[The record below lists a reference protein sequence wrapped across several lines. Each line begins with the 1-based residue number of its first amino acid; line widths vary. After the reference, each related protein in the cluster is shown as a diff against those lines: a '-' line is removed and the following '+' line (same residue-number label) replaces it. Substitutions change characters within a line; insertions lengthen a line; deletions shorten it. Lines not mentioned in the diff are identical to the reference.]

1 MPISTD
7 FLKVPTEYMI
17 GQVIDLRE
25 DEGDYGPQLVV
36 EFLPLGAE
44 EPRLKWYNA
53 ATAHGRRSGWQ
64 RFLKA
69 LRAVGV
75 DTTDPNNIIGAIVKI
90 QLVENSFT
98 VGPGEERTYDVW
110 KAIRL
115 YDTET
120 EALED
125 LAEITEAQGEST
137 TPAPSGI
144 DPDVLEAAKTVF
156 TALGK
161 NVDAFTPVAASSWP
175 GVDTKA
181 LVAAVS

>member
-1 MPISTD
+1 MPISND
-7 FLKVPTEYMI
+7 FLKVPTEHMI

-98 VGPGEERTYDVW
+98 GTDGEERTYDVW
-110 KAIRL
+110 KAVRL
-115 YDTET
+115 YESET

-137 TPAPSGI
+137 PAPTGI
-144 DPDVLEAAKTVF
+144 DAEILEAAKTVF
-156 TALGK
+156 AALGK

>member
-1 MPISTD
+1 MPISND
-7 FLKVPTEYMI
+7 YLKVPTEYMI
-17 GQVIDLRE
+17 GQIVDLRE

-36 EFLPLGAE
+36 EFLSLGAE

-69 LRAVGV
+69 LRTVGM
-75 DTTDPNNIIGAIVKI
+75 DTTDPNNIIGAILKI

-98 VGPGEERTYDVW
+98 GTDGEERTYDVW
-110 KAIRL
+110 KAVRL
-115 YDTET
+115 YESEA

-137 TPAPSGI
+137 PAPTGI
-144 DPDVLEAAKTVF
+144 DPEILEAAKTVYA
-156 TALGK
+156 ALGK
-161 NVDAFTPVAASSWP
+161 NVDAFKPVAASSWP
-175 GVDTKA
+175 GVDTEA

>member
-17 GQVIDLRE
+17 GQVVDLRE
-25 DEGDYGPQLVV
+25 DEGNYGPQLVV
-36 EFLPLGAE
+36 EFLPLGADS
-44 EPRLKWYNA
+44 PRLKWYNA
-53 ATAHGRRSGWQ
+53 ATAHKRRSGWQ

-69 LRAVGV
+69 LRAVNV
-75 DTTDPNNIIGAIVKI
+75 DTTDPNNIIGAILKI
-90 QLVENSFT
+90 QLVENSFI
-98 VGPGEERTYDVW
+98 GADGEERTFDVW

-115 YDTET
+115 YESET

-137 TPAPSGI
+137 PAPTGI
-144 DPDVLEAAKTVF
+144 DPEILEAAKTVF
-156 TALGK
+156 VALGK
-161 NVDAFTPVAASSWP
+161 SVDAFKPVAASSWP
-175 GVDTKA
+175 GVDTEA